1 VNNNPSTMILG
12 MGYAVPDK
20 VLTNHDI
27 EKIVDTSDAW
37 IRERSGIE
45 RRHILEEGRTNSDL
59 GTESGE
65 KALEDAKISVEDI
78 DFIINATVTP
88 DQALPSTACFI
99 QDKIGAKNAAAF
111 DISAACSGFLYGLT
125 LADNIIKNNS
135 DKKILV
141 IGTEILSRVTDW
153 EDRST
158 CVLFGDGSGAAVLGA
173 SDGTSGI
180 LSSYM
185 KSNGKLAHLLYMLGN
200 GVTNP
205 TSHETVDKRMQY
217 IKMEGRETFKH
228 AVKSMSEA
236 ANYALKFA
244 GVTKEEIDLLIT
256 HQANMRIINALG
268 NRLKIS
274 EDKVFSN
281 IAEYGNTSAASIPIA
296 MNEAR
301 DQGKLKR
308 GDLLLL
314 AAFGG
319 GFTWAANLIRF

>member
-1 VNNNPSTMILG
+1 MKDNPSTMILG

-20 VLTNHDI
+20 VLTNHDL
-27 EKIVDTSDAW
+27 EKMVDTSDKW
-37 IRERSGIE
+37 IKERSGIE
-45 RRHILEEGRTNSDL
+45 RRHILEDDKTNSDL
-59 GTESGE
+59 GAESGN
-65 KALEDAKISVEDI
+65 KALNDAGITALDL

-88 DQALPSTACFI
+88 DQQVPSTACII

-111 DISAACSGFLYGLT
+111 DISAACSGFLYGLN
-125 LADNIIKNNS
+125 LADNIIKNNPK
-135 DKKILV
+135 KKIIV
-141 IGTEILSRVTDW
+141 IGTEILSRITNW

-158 CVLFGDGSGAAVLGA
+158 CVLFGDGSGAAVLGK
-173 SDGTSGI
+173 SDGNSGI
-180 LSSYM
+180 LSGYM
-185 KSNGKLAHLLYMLGN
+185 KSNGKLAHLLYMPGN
-200 GVTNP
+200 GVTHP
-205 TSHETVDKRMQY
+205 TSHETVDQKLHHIR
-217 IKMEGRETFKH
+217 MEGRETFKH

-236 ANYALKFA
+236 AKNALKIA
-244 GVTKEEIDLLIT
+244 GVDKDEIDLLIT

-268 NRLKIS
+268 KRLGVS

-319 GFTWAANLIRF
+319 GFTWAANLLLY

>member
-1 VNNNPSTMILG
+1 MKSNPSTMILG

-20 VLTNHDI
+20 VLTNHDL
-27 EKIVDTSDAW
+27 EKMVETSDEW
-37 IRERSGIE
+37 IRTRSGIE
-45 RRHILEEGRTNSDL
+45 RRHILEEGKTNSDL
-59 GTESGE
+59 GTESG
-65 KALEDAKISVEDI
+65 KQALKDAGITATDL

-88 DQALPSTACFI
+88 DQQLPSTACII

-111 DISAACSGFLYGLT
+111 DISAACSGFLYGLII
-125 LADNIIKNNS
+125 ADNIIKNNP

-141 IGTEILSRVTDW
+141 IGTEILSRITDW

-158 CVLFGDGSGAAVLGA
+158 CVLFGDGSGAAVLGK
-173 SDGTSGI
+173 SDGKSGI

-185 KSNGKLAHLLYMLGN
+185 KSNGKLAHLLYMPGN
-200 GVTNP
+200 GVKHP
-205 TSHETVDKRMQY
+205 TSHETVDQKLHYVR
-217 IKMEGRETFKH
+217 MEGKETFKH

-236 ANYALKFA
+236 AKNALKFA
-244 GVTKEEIDLLIT
+244 GVKKEEIDLLIT

-268 NRLKIS
+268 KRLEVS

-281 IAEYGNTSAASIPIA
+281 ISEYGNTSAASIPIA

-301 DQGKLKR
+301 NQGKLKR

-319 GFTWAANLIRF
+319 GFTWAANLIKY

>member
-1 VNNNPSTMILG
+1 MKINPSTMILG

-20 VLTNHDI
+20 VLTNHDL
-27 EKIVDTSDAW
+27 EKIVDTTDEW
-37 IRERSGIE
+37 IKERSGIE

-59 GTESGE
+59 GSESA
-65 KALEDAKISVEDI
+65 KRALEDAGISADEL

-88 DQALPSTACFI
+88 DQQLPSTACII
-99 QDKIGAKNAAAF
+99 QAKINAKNAAAF
-111 DISAACSGFLYGLT
+111 DISAACSGFLYGLSI
-125 LADNIIKNNS
+125 ADNIIKNNQ

-141 IGTEILSRVTDW
+141 IGTEILSSVTDW

-158 CVLFGDGSGAAVLGA
+158 CVLFGDGSGAAVMGA

-185 KSNGKLAHLLYMLGN
+185 KSNGELAHLLYISGN
-200 GVTNP
+200 GVTHP
-205 TSHETVDKRMQY
+205 TTHETVDKGMQY
-217 IKMEGRETFKH
+217 IRMGGRETFKH

-236 ANYALKFA
+236 ATNALKFA
-244 GVTKEEIDLLIT
+244 GVTKDEIDLLIT
-256 HQANMRIINALG
+256 HQANMRIIKALG
-268 NRLKIS
+268 KRLKVS

-301 DQGKLKR
+301 EKGYLKR